1 MLTKRSALLL
11 LLVLV
16 ISPIVA
22 RADAIDDYFKL
33 TMQKRRIPGLALAVV
48 KNGEI
53 VKAQGYGIANLET
66 DTPVKPETVFELASI
81 TKQFTATAIM
91 MLVEEGRVGLNDKI
105 SKFLKETPD
114 SWKDMTVRHL
124 LTHTS
129 GLPGMGNDFK
139 GLVWTPNVST
149 AQMYDAARRDTVE
162 FKPGDRWQYSD
173 VGYFLLGMIIES
185 ASGNKYRDFLT
196 ERIFKPLGMT
206 ATMVLSQR
214 TIIKN
219 RARGYTLYNDE
230 LINLRRDTQV
240 ELPSHFGIFSTILDL
255 AKWDAALYTEKLLK
269 QSSLAQMW
277 TPVTL
282 NNGRSYPYGFG
293 WEVNEQRGHRIIG
306 HTGITG
312 TEITRF
318 PNDSLTVIVL
328 TNLGSYNIP
337 ETAAV
342 NSWRMT
348 TKVAGFYISDLPY
361 QAIADREPEFTAIIK
376 DMHVRPVEESW
387 NKDLFAPEYWEGLK
401 NALPGIG
408 GFLKRFG
415 PLQSLELVE
424 RKQDGD
430 DQVYRYRMV
439 YKDSS
444 LIVSVVR
451 NKAGKIVNLSAQA
464 DT

>member
-1 MLTKRSALLL
+1 MLNKRSALLL

-48 KNGEI
+48 KNGVV

-91 MLVEEGRVGLNDKI
+91 MLVEEGRVGLDDKV
-105 SKFLKETPD
+105 SKFLKETPE
-114 SWKDMTVRHL
+114 SWKDITVRHL

-129 GLPGMGNDFK
+129 GLPGLGKDFK
-139 GLVWTPNVST
+139 GLVWTFRVST
-149 AQMYDAARRDTVE
+149 AEMYDAARRDPVE
-162 FKPGDRWQYSD
+162 FTPGDRWQYSD

-185 ASGNKYRDFLT
+185 ASGRKYSEFLT
-196 ERIFKPLGMT
+196 EKIFKPLEMT
-206 ATMVLSQR
+206 ATTVLNQR
-214 TIIKN
+214 AIIKN

-230 LINLRRDTQV
+230 LINLRRDAQV
-240 ELPSHFGIFSTILDL
+240 ELPSHYGIFSTVLDL
-255 AKWDAALYTEKLLK
+255 AKWDAALYSEKLLK
-269 QSSLAQMW
+269 QSSLALMW

-282 NNGRSYPYGFG
+282 NNGRSSPYGFG

-318 PNDSLTVIVL
+318 PNDSLTIIVL
-328 TNLGSYNIP
+328 TNLGSYGIP
-337 ETAAV
+337 ETASV

-361 QAIADREPEFTAIIK
+361 QPIADREPEFTSIIK
-376 DMHVRPVEESW
+376 DMHVRPIEESW
-387 NKDLFAPEYWEGLK
+387 NKDLFAPEYWAELK
-401 NALPGIG
+401 NALTGIG
-408 GFLKRFG
+408 GFLKSFG
-415 PLQSLELVE
+415 PLQSLVLVE
-424 RKQDGD
+424 RKQNGE
-430 DQVYRYRMV
+430 DQLYRYRMV
-439 YKDSS
+439 YKDNS
-444 LIVSVVR
+444 LIISVAR
-451 NKAGKIVNLSAQA
+451 NKAGKIVNLSPQA
-464 DT
+464 EL